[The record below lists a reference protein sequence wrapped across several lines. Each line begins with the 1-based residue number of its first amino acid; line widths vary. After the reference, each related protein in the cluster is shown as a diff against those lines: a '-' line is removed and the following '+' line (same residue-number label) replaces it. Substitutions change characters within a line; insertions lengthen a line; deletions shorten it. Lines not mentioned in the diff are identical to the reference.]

1 MSSYC
6 IICLASHFF
15 LLHKLYCITSTKQSS
30 FFGGCFRDALPIF
43 MHSSNIS
50 SLAVNYLPVGELHLL
65 IVVTDERGVTRD
77 VMDPELLI
85 VSVSLI
91 Y

>member
-1 MSSYC
+1 
-6 IICLASHFF
+6 
-15 LLHKLYCITSTKQSS
+15 
-30 FFGGCFRDALPIF
+30 

>member
-1 MSSYC
+1 
-6 IICLASHFF
+6 
-15 LLHKLYCITSTKQSS
+15 
-30 FFGGCFRDALPIF
+30 

-50 SLAVNYLPVGELHLL
+50 SLALNYLPVGELHLL